1 MVEVPSTEL
10 LISAAVGFIIGYIV
24 RSAIYRSKAPR
35 KGQSFSKKQLQRWHV
50 NDTWTDIM
58 LRRDRD
64 AFANLKLEE
73 LKGSQKKAEKKIQDL
88 RKKQDENLQ
97 DLRSIIADAD
107 NSASTIEKKTI
118 LTRIATTSS
127 KNSTIRHAMDQA
139 NNDLITFQQNEYFL
153 ESIIAG
159 MSMSQIISKMDL
171 KDSRG
176 VIDDNAGLAYDV
188 IFAEAEALGSDAD
201 FSKLQELTSR
211 PQ

>member
-1 MVEVPSTEL
+1 
-10 LISAAVGFIIGYIV
+10 
-24 RSAIYRSKAPR
+24 
-35 KGQSFSKKQLQRWHV
+35 
-50 NDTWTDIM
+50 
-58 LRRDRD
+58 
-64 AFANLKLEE
+64 
-73 LKGSQKKAEKKIQDL
+73 
-88 RKKQDENLQ
+88 
-97 DLRSIIADAD
+97 
-107 NSASTIEKKTI
+107 
-118 LTRIATTSS
+118 
-127 KNSTIRHAMDQA
+127 MDQA

-176 VIDDNAGLAYDV
+176 VIDNNAGLAYDV